1 MTAVAH
7 RLDDEPID
15 PAAAADFRIIER
27 AHELCNHA
35 PAVDLAA
42 ELEQHATRI
51 LRAQIRALALLA
63 EMKERGDSDLNVS
76 ETCLVETVD
85 DETDEPSVDW
95 AQIAADAWA
104 GASWKEAAAEYQFK
118 RGVRQ

>member
-27 AHELCNHA
+27 
-35 PAVDLAA
+35 AA